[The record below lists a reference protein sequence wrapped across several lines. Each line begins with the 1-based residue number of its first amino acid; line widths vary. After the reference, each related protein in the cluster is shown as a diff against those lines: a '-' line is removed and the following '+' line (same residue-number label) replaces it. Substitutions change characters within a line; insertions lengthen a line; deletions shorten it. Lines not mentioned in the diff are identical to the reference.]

1 MVTRSITLAHRLF
14 SICSLQTW
22 FLLKHRL
29 YFPFIYRH
37 YFRIKHTQ
45 HMYLFDDY
53 CCTCFCCQENRCSA
67 QFYPLYMPRR
77 LWNTICDYYHYVTWM
92 YLMNEI
98 FGKTWKSLIAFS
110 NNTWKSFSIQVESS
124 YNHWLLSR
132 LMKCLWMTYSLFFG
146 FFLQT
151 WFIPRDV
158 YTNIPIALIFTCILF
173 VFFL

>member
-1 MVTRSITLAHRLF
+1 MIIVALAF
-14 SICSLQTW
+14 VD
-22 FLLKHRL
+22 FLG
-29 YFPFIYRH
+29 
-37 YFRIKHTQ
+37 
-45 HMYLFDDY
+45 
-53 CCTCFCCQENRCSA
+53 CSA

-98 FGKTWKSLIAFS
+98 FGKTWKSLTAFS

-146 FFLQT
+146 FFPSNLNHT
-151 WFIPRDV
+151 SWHV
-158 YTNIPIALIFTCILF
+158 HKYSNSVNIHKHTFR
-173 VFFL
+173 VFPVNVKYPKVNSFSSAVCRLLKGFKYWLVHKK